1 MPGVHR
7 RADAHPSSRRD
18 HAQHPVGRVGT
29 PEDIAQLAVY
39 LLAPQLSGF
48 VTGQDFIVDGGM
60 SRKMQYV

>member
-7 RADAHPSSRRD
+7 RGGASPSSRRD